1 MKKSVLLLF
10 LGVLAFAA
18 CQKNSASSSDASL
31 EGKPVAVDAFQGAA
45 RKIFVLNEGSMG
57 SNNASL
63 DFLSLSDGKYVTRAF
78 RKMNPSAAS
87 GLGDVGNDIAVRGD
101 QVWMVINNS
110 GLVEVISAVDETEI
124 AAIEI
129 PMPRNVAFDDRYA
142 YVSSW
147 AGAFVVGE
155 YDNQNNWIVNESA
168 NPKGRLY
175 RIDLSTFK
183 VEGSVEVGY
192 QPEGVAVSG
201 GKIYVA
207 NSGGISRQLPP
218 LYAYDN
224 SVSIV
229 DAASFTLS
237 RTVEVQLNLKNVYAD
252 TKGNVYVT
260 SLGNF
265 DDIPSALF
273 RINAQGSVSKVSD
286 YVSVSAILGD
296 TVYCIG
302 TETEFDW
309 WSQEPHVYKGFSV
322 NGGTK
327 SDWNL
332 NVTAVTLYSLFA
344 IDADTFLVGDA
355 EDYFNP
361 GSVACY
367 HKGTQ
372 LWSAPAGV
380 CPGHF
385 ARWK

>member
-1 MKKSVLLLF
+1 MKKSFLLLF

-252 TKGNVYVT
+252 TRGNVYVT